1 MRVRDV
7 MTTALVTVTPDTPF
21 KEVVERLVRADVSSL
36 PVVDANDELVGL
48 ITEADLISKEAYGD
62 RRPRALTLL
71 VDVLSARDDHHW
83 VRKAAGWTAGEVM
96 TRNVTTCG
104 PDDDLPFV
112 ARRMLEARVKRMPVV
127 DDGLLV
133 GIVSRHDI
141 LKMFDR
147 PDGSIGEDVAR
158 VLADEV
164 SLPDACHVKGFV
176 EDGVVTLAGDV
187 RYEWDEAIVVDRVR
201 GVAGIIDVVSHIRS
215 RERNPRPWTEPRMF
229 GDR

>member
-1 MRVRDV
+1 

-36 PVVDANDELVGL
+36 PVVDGNDNLVGL
-48 ITEADLISKEAYGD
+48 ITEADLISKEAYGA

-71 VDVLSARDDHHW
+71 ADVLSARDHHW

-96 TRNVTTCG
+96 TKNVTTCG
-104 PDDDLPFV
+104 PDDELPLI

-127 DDGLLV
+127 NDGLLV

-147 PDGSIGEDVAR
+147 PDTAIGEDVALALKDR
-158 VLADEV
+158 VN
-164 SLPDACHVKGFV
+164 LPDGCHVRFSV
-176 EDGVVTLAGDV
+176 EDGVVTLTGDV
-187 RYEWDEAIVVDRVR
+187 RYEWDEPIVVDRVR
-201 GVAGIIDVVSHIRS
+201 GVAGIIDIVSHIRN